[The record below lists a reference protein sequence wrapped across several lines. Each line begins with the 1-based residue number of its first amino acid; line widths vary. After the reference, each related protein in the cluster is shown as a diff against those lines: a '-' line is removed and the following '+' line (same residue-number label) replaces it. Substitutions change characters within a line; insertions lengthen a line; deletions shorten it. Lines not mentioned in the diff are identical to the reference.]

1 MARASKPADSVELAR
16 IMRNKDT
23 EDGIVISYLQSK
35 KRGQTELVCEA
46 LRAYYLPFALSTA
59 GVSGVELQSALHD
72 AIAQLEVQIIKMKR
86 TFGMEGLPQI
96 VLVNPHSG
104 VFSQGATGLQ
114 PTVGTNGVGG
124 TPVSAN
130 SVPPSVSFFDSTGPS
145 PVSLPVATEPVGSNV
160 LGEDSEDDGFF
171 NDEEDD
177 PSAKVMKFNLMA
189 SRCPRL
195 YCLLEMNIG
204 VRSSDGCARRWMRI
218 LKNWCFAEG
227 LRITFVQK

>member
-16 IMRNKDT
+16 IMRNKDM

-46 LRAYYLPFALSTA
+46 LRAYYLPFALSAA

-104 VFSQGATGLQ
+104 VFSQGASGLQ
-114 PTVGTNGVGG
+114 PTIGTNGVGI
-124 TPVSAN
+124 TPVSPN
-130 SVPPSVSFFDSTGPS
+130 LVPPSVSFFDSTGPS

-160 LGEDSEDDGFF
+160 VGEDSEDDEFF
-171 NDEEDD
+171 NDDEDD
-177 PSAKVMKFNLMA
+177 LIAKAEIEVDAGF
-189 SRCPRL
+189 RL
-195 YCLLEMNIG
+195 E
-204 VRSSDGCARRWMRI
+204 
-218 LKNWCFAEG
+218 
-227 LRITFVQK
+227 